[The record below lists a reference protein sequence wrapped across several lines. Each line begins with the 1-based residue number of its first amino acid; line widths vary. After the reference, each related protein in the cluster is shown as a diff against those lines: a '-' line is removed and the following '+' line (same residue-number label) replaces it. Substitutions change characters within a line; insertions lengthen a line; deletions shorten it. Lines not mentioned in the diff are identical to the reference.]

1 MKTILS
7 GAVAAIALVSM
18 TGVAQAQSHSTT
30 NERHYALTFG
40 GVDYTDTNPSSSTA
54 AFYDALLPLG
64 NALGLG
70 TRYTASTTA
79 PDDTETPTP
88 TVSTAFTLTGSVNK
102 DCSFY
107 AGNAASATN
116 IDFGVIGVRTGDNEN
131 VNAAFEMAGDL
142 DAEIE
147 TLTAGCNFNN
157 EVEIKKG
164 NIYGDGMNLVG
175 NPGGFDSSQFQ
186 TNIPY
191 RVDASWTGV
200 ALNEIATGYAQ
211 DLTVATNQA
220 SATKQQG
227 AWRSSMNISINA
239 PAITGRGLVAGTYSD
254 TMTVTLR
261 AL

>member
-1 MKTILS
+1 MKTMLR
-7 GAVAAIALVSM
+7 GAVAAIALVSVG
-18 TGVAQAQSHSTT
+18 GVAQAQTHSTT
-30 NERHYALTFG
+30 NERHYALTIG
-40 GVDYTDTNPSSSTA
+40 GVDYTSTNPDAATA
-54 AFYDALLPLG
+54 AFYDSLIPLG
-64 NALGLG
+64 NSLGLG
-70 TRYTASTTA
+70 TRYTAMTTA

-88 TVSTAFTLTGSVNK
+88 TVSTAFTLSGSVNK

-142 DAEIE
+142 NAEIE

-164 NIYGDGMNLVG
+164 NQWGDGMNLVG
-175 NPGGFDSSQFQ
+175 NPGGFDQTQFQ

-191 RVDASWTGV
+191 TVTATWTGV
-200 ALNEIATGYAQ
+200 PLNAIEVGSMQTLNVGIA
-211 DLTVATNQA
+211 QA
-220 SATKQQG
+220 SNVKQQG
-227 AWRSSMNISINA
+227 AWRSSMDIAVNA
-239 PAITGRGLVAGTYSD
+239 PAITGRGLVAGNYSD